1 MSPSVRANP
10 HLRLTAA
17 ILVAMLAALA
27 GSLDGDGVERT
38 RRSEIQTLIG
48 GLRLVSVPEAAPSTC
63 TLAAVIAATRS
74 SGLSLESA
82 ATHASDRADLRALRR
97 ERLDASRASG
107 AALLRTTALPPPIA

>member
-1 MSPSVRANP
+1 MHPSARTNP

-17 ILVAMLAALA
+17 ILVAMMAALA
-27 GSLDGDGVERT
+27 GSLDADGAERA

-48 GLRLVSVPEAAPSTC
+48 GLRLVSIPEAAPARS
-63 TLAAVIAATRS
+63 TLAAVIAATRAS
-74 SGLSLESA
+74 DLVVASA
-82 ATHASDRADLRALRR
+82 AHTASDRADLRALRR

>member
-1 MSPSVRANP
+1 MTPSIRSNP

-48 GLRLVSVPEAAPSTC
+48 GLRLVSVPEAAPASR
-63 TLAAVIAATRS
+63 TLAAVIAATRANDIA
-74 SGLSLESA
+74 LASA
-82 ATHASDRADLRALRR
+82 ATTAADRADLRALRR